1 MKVIWAPTARRQAL
15 AAVDYIAADRP
26 LASQEWLDGLLQRI
40 DLASDMPDQGRVV
53 PEWHEASVREVFHE
67 PYRVIYEIR
76 EGHIEILTLSHF
88 RQELPV
94 ERPGGSS

>member
-1 MKVIWAPTARRQAL
+1 MKVTWAPTARRQAL
-15 AAVDYIAADRP
+15 AAVDYIAAERP
-26 LASQEWLDGLLQRI
+26 LASQEWLDGLIQRI
-40 DLASDMPDQGRVV
+40 ALASDMPDQGRVV

-67 PYRVIYEIR
+67 PYRIIYEVR
-76 EGHIEILTLSHF
+76 KGYIEILTLSHF

>member
-1 MKVIWAPTARRQAL
+1 MKVIWAPRALRQAL

-26 LASQEWLDGLLQRI
+26 LASQEWLDGLLRRI

-53 PEWHEASVREVFHE
+53 PEWHEVSVREVFHE
-67 PYRVIYEIR
+67 PFRVIYEIR

-88 RQELPV
+88 RQELSSD
-94 ERPGGSS
+94 RPGGSS